1 MVAVR
6 TLSDDEIT
14 RLVREHCGIDE
25 SGWRDITKPVLVCVP
40 DSDEL
45 RLVEWDY
52 AAKMRFLLEASRSM
66 DHEIVH

>member
-14 RLVREHCGIDE
+14 RLVREHCGIDSTAWAE
-25 SGWRDITKPVLVCVP
+25 ITKPFLVAESP
-40 DSDEL
+40 DEL
-45 RLVEWDY
+45 RLVEWGY
-52 AAKMRFLLEASRSM
+52 EARLRFLLEAARSM